1 MQGWTL
7 PSVKRTGAPLCW
19 RVTRLRARSGARSL
33 PTKPAG
39 QHRRHPPRRPAPAA
53 RPTLSRSP
61 LTPAS
66 PAPRPR
72 RNQAGRGNLSLPPHP
87 HWPCRYGSALPCYSD
102 RDHPGARINQKSVQE
117 VSRVRSLETNR
128 LTPLFRRGDRRGA
141 VRNSF
146 HDPQGTVRPAG
157 SAETSP
163 LGWRLGR
170 RPSRT
175 GRRWS
180 FGLEDVNSCGLPS
193 SWTATKVNSAS
204 VTLIR
209 APWPWRNTQTSTS
222 SVIEVRPSRL
232 RSV

>member
-72 RNQAGRGNLSLPPHP
+72 RNQAGRWNLSLLPHP
-87 HWPCRYGSALPCYSD
+87 HRPRRYRGALPCYSD
-102 RDHPGARINQKSVQE
+102 RDHPGARINEKSVQE
-117 VSRVRSLETNR
+117 VSRVRSLETK
-128 LTPLFRRGDRRGA
+128 LLAELALARGDGRYALILRG
-141 VRNSF
+141 
-146 HDPQGTVRPAG
+146 
-157 SAETSP
+157 
-163 LGWRLGR
+163 L
-170 RPSRT
+170 T
-175 GRRWS
+175 GVQLLILDDW
-180 FGLEDVNSCGLPS
+180 GLEPLDAGARRDLYE
-193 SWTATKVNSAS
+193 
-204 VTLIR
+204 I
-209 APWPWRNTQTSTS
+209 
-222 SVIEVRPSRL
+222 
-232 RSV
+232 